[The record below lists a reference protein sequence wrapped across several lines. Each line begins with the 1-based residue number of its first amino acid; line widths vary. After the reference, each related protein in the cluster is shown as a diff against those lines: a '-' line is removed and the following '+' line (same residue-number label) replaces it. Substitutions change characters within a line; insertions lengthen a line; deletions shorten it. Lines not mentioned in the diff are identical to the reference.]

1 MCTLRVSLWRSL
13 SRNGCSLLFEAQR
26 DVAAQKCN
34 PEISRSALFRR
45 ETMRSRNSL
54 CARVGRRP
62 GYAIFNCP
70 LAIANMGK
78 LRISIVE
85 FLNTAPL
92 VWGFTD
98 GPLAG
103 KYDLSFAVPSQCAED
118 LKAGRADVGII
129 PAIEYQRMQDV
140 VALPGMAV
148 ASKNEVRSLLVI
160 SKVPIEHAQSFALD
174 TNSRSS
180 VGIARILCRRH
191 WNIAPEFMD
200 MAPDADAMLARA
212 DAALIIGDPALR
224 LRIRLDEL
232 EAKIPSSKDL
242 CCGGEDEPLVKDV
255 ETIFVYDIA
264 QQWREMTGHASV
276 LAIWVARRGAITPE
290 IVADFQASRQYGL
303 ARISEIAEGA
313 ALKLDLPPRALERYL
328 TENIDF
334 SLDDENLAGLNLYF
348 EECAR
353 AGLIP
358 ECREL
363 EFADTVDDARQKVAR

>member
-1 MCTLRVSLWRSL
+1 
-13 SRNGCSLLFEAQR
+13 
-26 DVAAQKCN
+26 
-34 PEISRSALFRR
+34 
-45 ETMRSRNSL
+45 
-54 CARVGRRP
+54 
-62 GYAIFNCP
+62 
-70 LAIANMGK
+70 MGK

-118 LKAGRADVGII
+118 LRAGRADVGIV
-129 PAIEYQRMQDV
+129 PSIEYQRMENV
-140 VALPGMAV
+140 VALPGMAI

-160 SKVPIEHAQSFALD
+160 SKVPIEQAESFALD

-180 VGIARILCRRH
+180 VGLAKILCRRH
-191 WNIAPEFMD
+191 WNIAPEFID
-200 MAPDADAMLARA
+200 SAPDPDKMLARA

-224 LRIRLDEL
+224 LRLKVDAL
-232 EAKIPSSKDL
+232 EAKVPQAEGRC
-242 CCGGEDEPLVKDV
+242 CCGDDDEQAVKNV
-255 ETIFVYDIA
+255 QMLFVYDVA
-264 QQWREMTGHASV
+264 QQWREMTGHPSV
-276 LAIWVARRGAITPE
+276 LALWVARRGAVTPE
-290 IVADFQASRQYGL
+290 MLADFQASREYGL
-303 ARISEIAEGA
+303 AHIGEIAEGA

-334 SLDDENLAGLNLYF
+334 SLDEENLAGLRLYY

-358 ECREL
+358 RAREI
-363 EFADTVDDARQKVAR
+363 EFVGAVGVAK

>member
-1 MCTLRVSLWRSL
+1 
-13 SRNGCSLLFEAQR
+13 
-26 DVAAQKCN
+26 
-34 PEISRSALFRR
+34 
-45 ETMRSRNSL
+45 
-54 CARVGRRP
+54 
-62 GYAIFNCP
+62 
-70 LAIANMGK
+70 MGK

-129 PAIEYQRMQDV
+129 PAIEYQRMQNV
-140 VALPGMAV
+140 AALPGMAV

-160 SKVPIEHAQSFALD
+160 SKVPIEQVQSFALD

-180 VGIARILCRRH
+180 VGIVRILCRRH
-191 WNIAPEFMD
+191 WNIAPEFID
-200 MAPDADAMLARA
+200 MAPDVDAMMGRA
-212 DAALIIGDPALR
+212 DAALMIGDPALR

-232 EAKIPSSKDL
+232 EAKPPSDKDR
-242 CCGGEDEPLVKDV
+242 CCTGEDEALVRGV
-255 ETIFVYDIA
+255 QTIFVYDIV

-276 LAIWVARRGAITPE
+276 LAIWVARRDAVTPE
-290 IVADFQASRQYGL
+290 MVGDFQASREYGL
-303 ARISEIAEGA
+303 ARIGEIAEGA

-334 SLDDENLAGLNLYF
+334 SLDDENLAGLSRYF

-358 ECREL
+358 QFREL
-363 EFADTVDDARQKVAR
+363 EFAATASDRMQDQVSGRQQKVAG

>member
-1 MCTLRVSLWRSL
+1 V
-13 SRNGCSLLFEAQR
+13 
-26 DVAAQKCN
+26 
-34 PEISRSALFRR
+34 
-45 ETMRSRNSL
+45 
-54 CARVGRRP
+54 
-62 GYAIFNCP
+62 NCP
-70 LAIANMGK
+70 LAFANMGK

-103 KYDLSFAVPSQCAED
+103 RYDLSFAVPSQCAED

-129 PAIEYQRMQDV
+129 PAIEYQRIENV

-148 ASKNEVRSLLVI
+148 AAKNEVRSILVV
-160 SKVPIEHAQSFALD
+160 SKVPIEQARTFALD

-180 VGIARILCRRH
+180 VGLVRLLCLRH
-191 WNIAPEFMD
+191 WNIAPEFID
-200 MAPDADAMLARA
+200 SPPDVDEMLGRA

-224 LRIRLDEL
+224 LRLKVDEL
-232 EAKIPSSKDL
+232 QAKVPQGKDG
-242 CCGGEDEPLVKDV
+242 CCGTEEEPLVRGV
-255 ETIFVYDIA
+255 QLLFVYDVA
-264 QQWREMTGHASV
+264 QQWREMTGHACV
-276 LAIWVARRGAITPE
+276 LAIWVARRGTVTPE
-290 IVADFQASRQYGL
+290 IVADFQASREYGL
-303 ARISEIAEGA
+303 ARIGEIAEGA
-313 ALKLDLPPRALERYL
+313 ALKLDLPPRDLERYL

-358 ECREL
+358 RFREL
-363 EFADTVDDARQKVAR
+363 EFVGSESAAAQNAVNPSKQKVAR

>member
-1 MCTLRVSLWRSL
+1 ML
-13 SRNGCSLLFEAQR
+13 
-26 DVAAQKCN
+26 
-34 PEISRSALFRR
+34 PSRSWKSPAGLAARWNSRVIRQPRGLCYSELVPRR
-45 ETMRSRNSL
+45 K
-54 CARVGRRP
+54 
-62 GYAIFNCP
+62 
-70 LAIANMGK
+70 ANMGK

-232 EAKIPSSKDL
+232 EAKVPSSKDL
-242 CCGGEDEPLVKDV
+242 CCGGEDEPLVKNV
-255 ETIFVYDIA
+255 QTIFVYDIA

-276 LAIWVARRGAITPE
+276 LAIWVARRGTVTPE

>member
-1 MCTLRVSLWRSL
+1 
-13 SRNGCSLLFEAQR
+13 
-26 DVAAQKCN
+26 
-34 PEISRSALFRR
+34 
-45 ETMRSRNSL
+45 
-54 CARVGRRP
+54 
-62 GYAIFNCP
+62 
-70 LAIANMGK
+70 MGK

-103 KYDLSFAVPSQCAED
+103 RYDLSFAVPSQCAED

-129 PAIEYQRMQDV
+129 PAIEYQRMENV

-160 SKVPIEHAQSFALD
+160 SRMPIESVQSFALD

-180 VGIARILCRRH
+180 VGIARILCQRH
-191 WNIAPEFMD
+191 WNIAPEFVD
-200 MAPDADAMLARA
+200 MPPDIDAMMERA

-232 EAKIPSSKDL
+232 QAKVPLSEGP
-242 CCGGEDEPLVKDV
+242 CCGADDEPLIKGV
-255 ETIFVYDIA
+255 ETMFVYDIA
-264 QQWREMTGHASV
+264 QQWREMTGHACV
-276 LAIWVARRGAITPE
+276 LAIWVARRGAVTPE
-290 IVADFQASRQYGL
+290 MVADFQASREYGL
-303 ARISEIAEGA
+303 AHIGEIAEGA
-313 ALKLDLPPRALERYL
+313 ALKLDLPPRDLERYL

-334 SLDDENLAGLNLYF
+334 SLDDENLAGLNHYF
-348 EECAR
+348 QECFR

-358 ECREL
+358 QCREL
-363 EFADTVDDARQKVAR
+363 EFAGADKTAQQKVTR